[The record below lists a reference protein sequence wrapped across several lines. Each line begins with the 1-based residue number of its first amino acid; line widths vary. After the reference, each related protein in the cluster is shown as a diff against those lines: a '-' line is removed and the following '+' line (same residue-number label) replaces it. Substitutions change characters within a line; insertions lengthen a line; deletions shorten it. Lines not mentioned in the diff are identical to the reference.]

1 MNSSAEPRLRGQIL
15 DQRDEPATRIHYILA
30 VARALI
36 SSNSPISPPQV
47 YDWLEANGLR
57 RGRNT
62 LIRGD
67 LDQDFHK
74 EVRFAR
80 QELADGGLV
89 RSIDGRWAVA
99 HMDDLLGL
107 TPDLARD
114 MISRN
119 RRARESRRASGEQA
133 DPQSTLRPS
142 DPSPTTGPRPLEWTS
157 VTRRRDGRAST
168 YAFRFGETD
177 LWKIGFSSQVDV
189 RLREVNRHI
198 PTELGGG
205 GWTLYLSARWSSQL
219 AAYSMEQEVLY
230 RLTGERT
237 MFERARCSPERLRAT
252 WDSARAVITAQQ
264 RR

>member
-1 MNSSAEPRLRGQIL
+1 M
-15 DQRDEPATRIHYILA
+15 DQRDEPAKRIHYILA

-57 RGRNT
+57 RARNT
-62 LIRGD
+62 LTGAD
-67 LDQDFHK
+67 PDQDFHK

-89 RSIDGRWAVA
+89 RSVNGRWAVA

-119 RRARESRRASGEQA
+119 RRARENRRASGEQA
-133 DPQSTLRPS
+133 DPPSTLRRS
-142 DPSPTTGPRPLEWTS
+142 DPSPTTGPRPSEWTS
-157 VTRRRDGRAST
+157 VTGRRDGRAST

-177 LWKIGFSSQVDV
+177 LWKIGFASQVDV

-205 GWTLYLSARWSSQL
+205 GWTLYLSAQWSSQL

-237 MFERARCSPERLRAT
+237 IFERVRCTPEHLRAS
-252 WDSARAVITAQQ
+252 WESALTAIIAQQ
-264 RR
+264 RRSVIGRD